1 MRSIVLGLQDID
13 KTKLMVVGGKG
24 ANLGELSKIEGIRVP
39 DGFCI
44 STEAFKRIIGETSS
58 INELLD
64 QLSLLKVDDR
74 DKIGELSGE
83 IRRVIEGIVIPEDIA
98 GDITRSLTRLGEK
111 NAYAVRSSATA
122 EDLPTA
128 SFAGQ
133 QDTYLNVIGKEAI
146 LKHISKCWASLYTE
160 RAVTYRI
167 QNGFDHRKVLLS
179 VVVQKMVFP
188 QTAGILFTADP
199 VTGNRKVL
207 SIDASFGLGEA
218 LVSGLVNADI
228 YKVHSGKVVDKKI
241 SAKKLAVSAL
251 KDGGTKEQEIE
262 PEQQNRQALTDEQI
276 LQLERIGRK
285 VEEHFGCPQ
294 DIEWCFGSI
303 SWGHSSDPQSPAP
316 ERGVSPDRCRHSS
329 DPRASQSDEVCPL
342 TLFIVQSRPIT
353 TLFPIPEV
361 NDKENHVYLSV
372 GHQQMM
378 TNPLKPLGMSLME
391 LISYG
396 KWSRAGGRLFI
407 DVAPMLASP
416 DGIKML
422 LNNMKQLEPL
432 TQDAIMTIIE
442 RDFIKCLPNN
452 TKEQSSG
459 NSDKVKP
466 PADPQAQIENNP
478 SIVSD
483 LIRKSQTSIEQLKQN
498 IQGKS
503 GTNLI
508 DFILE
513 DIQELKRIL
522 FDPQSSAVFMA
533 AINASLWINEK
544 MSEWLG
550 EKNAADI
557 LSQSVPNNI
566 TSEMGL
572 ALMDVADVIR
582 PYSEVIDYLLN
593 VKDDNFLE
601 KLVKLDDGQEARDVI
616 LSYLDKYGMRCSG
629 EIDITKPRWSEKPT
643 TLVPLI
649 LSNIKNFEP
658 NASKRKFEQGRQEA
672 LEKEKELL
680 ERLNKLPDGEE
691 KVKETKR
698 MIDLIRNFIGYRE
711 YPKYGMVSRYFV
723 YKQALLK
730 EAERLLQTNIIHE
743 KEDIYYLTFE
753 ELREVIAT
761 NKLDFDIICKRKEEY
776 KLFEKLTPPRVITS
790 DGEIIA
796 GEYKRE
802 NLPVGA
808 IAGLPVSSGVI
819 EGRARVILSMED
831 ANLEDGDI
839 LVTTFTDPSWTPLFV
854 SLKGLVTEVG
864 GLMTHGAVIAREY
877 GLPAVVGVENATRLI
892 KEGQRIRVHG
902 TEGYVEIL

>member
-1 MRSIVLGLQDID
+1 MSSFVLGFQEID

-24 ANLGELSKIEGIRVP
+24 ANLGELSKMEGIRVP

-44 STEAFKRIIGETSS
+44 STEAFKRIIGEMQS

-64 QLSLLKVDDR
+64 QLSLLKVEDR
-74 DKIGELSGE
+74 DKIGELSSK
-83 IRRVIEGIVIPEDIA
+83 IRSRLEGIAIPQDIKEE
-98 GDITRSLTRLGEK
+98 ITLVLSRLGEN

-133 QDTYLNVIGKEAI
+133 QDTYLNIIGRESI
-146 LKHISKCWASLYTE
+146 LKHISKCWASLFTE
-160 RAVTYRI
+160 RAVIYRI
-167 QNGFDHRKVLLS
+167 QNGFDHRKVYLS
-179 VVVQKMVFP
+179 VVVQKMLFP
-188 QTAGILFTADP
+188 QVSGIMFTADP
-199 VTGNRKVL
+199 VTSNRKVL
-207 SIDASFGLGEA
+207 SIDAGFGLGEA
-218 LVSGLVNADI
+218 MVSGLVNADN
-228 YKVHSGKVVDKKI
+228 YKVRNGKLVDKKI
-241 SAKKLAVSAL
+241 STKLLAIYSL
-251 KDGGTKEQEIE
+251 KDGGTKEQETP
-262 PEQQNRQALTDEQI
+262 PEWQNRQVLTDEQI
-276 LQLERIGRK
+276 LQLEHLGRK
-285 VEEHFGCPQ
+285 IEEHFGCPQ
-294 DIEWCFGSI
+294 DIEWCLADDTFY
-303 SWGHSSDPQSPAP
+303 
-316 ERGVSPDRCRHSS
+316 
-329 DPRASQSDEVCPL
+329 
-342 TLFIVQSRPIT
+342 IVQSRPIT
-353 TLFPIPEV
+353 TLYPIPET
-361 NDKENHVYLSV
+361 NDEGNHVFLSV

-378 TNPLKPLGMSLME
+378 TDPLKPLGMSLME

-407 DVAPMLASP
+407 DVAQMLASP
-416 DGIKML
+416 DGRKIL

-432 TQDAIMTIIE
+432 TKDAIMTIIE
-442 RDFIKCLPNN
+442 RDFIKCLPNDK
-452 TKEQSSG
+452 KEQSSG
-459 NSDKVKP
+459 NRDEVKS
-466 PADPQAQIENNP
+466 PAEPQAQIENNP

-483 LIRKSQTSIEQLKQN
+483 LIRKSQTSIEELKQN

-544 MSEWLG
+544 MSEWVG

-557 LSQSVPNNI
+557 LSQSVSNNI

-582 PYSEVIDYLLN
+582 PYPEVIDYLLN

-601 KLVKLDDGQEARDVI
+601 KLVKLDGGQEARDAI

-629 EIDITKPRWSEKPT
+629 EIDITRPRFSEKPT
-643 TLVPLI
+643 ALVPMI
-649 LSNIKNFEP
+649 LSNIRNFEP
-658 NASKRKFEQGRQEA
+658 NAGYRKFELGRQEA

-680 ERLNKLPDGEE
+680 ERLNTLPDGEE

-711 YPKYGMVSRYFV
+711 YPKYGMVSRYFI

-730 EAERLLQTNIIHE
+730 ESDRLVQSNVIHE
-743 KEDIYYLTFE
+743 NGDIYYLTFE
-753 ELREVIAT
+753 ELREVLVT
-761 NKLDFDIICKRKEEY
+761 NKLDNEIICKRKEEY

-790 DGEIIA
+790 EGEIIA

-802 NLPVGA
+802 NLPA
-808 IAGLPVSSGVI
+808 RAMAGLTVSSGVI

-877 GLPAVVGVENATRLI
+877 GLPAVVGVENATKLI
-892 KEGQRIRVHG
+892 KDGQRIRVNG